1 MDEAE
6 KSKDAHPERQA
17 WALHLGANARVER
30 YLVTIPNP
38 PSDLFNLQPGDGIM
52 LTYFGAIRSIGKV
65 YRVRSEGNAVQV
77 QLSAHRPISVSH
89 TMTVPDSLA
98 SVDGVVEPLD
108 WPIFEAIIASLNI
121 PDLDA
126 FQTIDHKN
134 PIDQAYVR
142 ELLTT
147 TLSDD
152 LLGPALG
159 PYEQVKGVNVRERY
173 LIGKLAPTN
182 TKPALDLESVE
193 MVAGRPDKDD
203 PNQVENTVTPQSLIP
218 SSMGLT
224 FCVPA
229 DLAAIHV
236 DVSWGH
242 YVRIEADQLD
252 SGGTHQ
258 PYVWQRTPAGGS
270 AVISLDN
277 PSIFPIPLDGN
288 YPKVVLKGSVSKPQ
302 RNGIKLV
309 SLFLVNDQPKPS
321 RLQDEAWVFQPTITV
336 ESTDNQPVFVSKPG
350 PDEHLDDEVNSLNM
364 LYRNRVEFA
373 VGHGVS
379 VHVQASKTNPDK
391 ATRISTTF
399 LPSQEVNAT
408 EPAGNAPTDRPNLKG
423 LAEAGLFDM
432 KVLSDLAVPDKSNT
446 LVAGLTHFVDDYDR
460 WISDQRDRIGQEL
473 NSHAM
478 AAADATTKCQRIRDR
493 LRESIDV
500 LRDNPDALKAFR
512 FANQAM
518 AAQRI
523 RAKYALARRRGENV
537 TPETFNKRQ
546 NRSWRPFQLAF
557 VLLAIPAL
565 ADPAHPQRANP
576 EEAIADLLWFPTG
589 GGKTEAYLGVAAFAM
604 AIRRLQHEYGGLDSS
619 YGLTVIMR
627 YTLRLLTLQQF
638 QRAAGLI
645 CAMEVIRLVDPD
657 TWGTTPFTIGLWVGG
672 KNTPNTFKA
681 SHDFIEAIKSGKK
694 ANKVSPLQ
702 LTTCPWCGAPLSAK
716 TDVVTDTLTNRTHV
730 YCSDDMTPC
739 PFSKAA
745 DISNPGIPVLT
756 VDEELYHHPP
766 SILIATV
773 DKFAQMAWQAQV
785 RTLFGLV
792 DQRCDRHGLLWP
804 DGDCRGNHGP
814 KGDWPQ
820 VHAQPVRRLRP
831 PDLIIQDEFHLISGP
846 LGTMVGLYETAVD
859 QLCSWSYQGK
869 TVLPKV
875 VASTATVR
883 KADDQI
889 KGVFARQMAVF
900 PPNGI
905 DVEDNF
911 FAVQRPITTH
921 PGRLYVGLCPMG
933 LSRTAVMSRL
943 YTTLLTAAQSLH
955 NALGLAA
962 DPYMSLVGY
971 FNALRDL
978 GGMRRT
984 CDDQVKNRCRRIV
997 EGETQRPGLAR
1008 RRVSVVRELTSRVS
1022 NHEIPKYL
1030 DHLEVTFDP
1039 DAEDTQRPID
1049 IVLATNMLSVGVDVN
1064 RIGLMVMA
1072 GQPKSAAEYIQAT
1085 SRVGRAFPG
1094 LVCTVLNW
1102 SRPRDL
1108 SHYETFEHYHQTF
1121 YKHVEAQSVTPFSA
1135 RALDRGLAGVLVSA
1149 TRLTNPELNP
1159 NGGAGQ
1165 LSRRTRYLVDAAKAH
1180 IVERAG
1186 QVKNE
1191 QARDLTGAMLD
1202 ERINHWVERAGLHG
1216 RQLKY
1221 KGGNHDQV
1229 PGLMAF
1235 PEVGEWG
1242 MFTVPNSMRE
1252 VEAPVSLV
1260 MNTDRM
1266 YRTEPEW
1273 VSQPADD
1280 IETGAPPSDSRGEEG
1295 ATNVR

>member
-1 MDEAE
+1 MDQAEPSREA
-6 KSKDAHPERQA
+6 PETPQA
-17 WALHLGANARVER
+17 WTLHLGAGARVER
-30 YLVTIPNP
+30 YVVTIPNP
-38 PSDLFNLQPGDGIM
+38 PGDLFNMQPGDGVI
-52 LTYFGAIRSIGKV
+52 LTYFGAIRSIAKI
-65 YRVRSEGNAVQV
+65 YRVRSEGTAVQI
-77 QLSAHRPISVSH
+77 QLAAHRPIRIEH
-89 TMTVPDSLA
+89 TMKVPDRLA
-98 SVDGVVEPLD
+98 SFDGVAEPLD
-108 WPIFEAIIASLNI
+108 WAIFEAVITSLRI
-121 PDLDA
+121 PTMDA
-126 FQTIDHKN
+126 FQTINHTDRE
-134 PIDQAYVR
+134 DQAYVR

-152 LLGPALG
+152 LLGPAMG
-159 PYEQVKGVNVRERY
+159 PYEQVVGVNVRDRY
-173 LIGKLAPTN
+173 LIGKLAPAD
-182 TKPALDLESVE
+182 TKPTLDLEPTDLL
-193 MVAGRPDKDD
+193 AGKPDKND
-203 PNQVENTVTPQSLIP
+203 PTQVENTITAQSLIP
-218 SSMGLT
+218 ASMGMT

-236 DVSWGH
+236 DVTWGH
-242 YVRIEADQLD
+242 YERTREDSLD
-252 SGGTHQ
+252 PDGNHRA
-258 PYVWQRTPAGGS
+258 YAWQREPTGGS
-270 AVISLDN
+270 AVISLDK
-277 PSIFPIPLDGN
+277 PSIFPIPPDPN
-288 YPKVVLKGSVSKPQ
+288 FPKVVLKGSVSKPH
-302 RNGIKLV
+302 RDGVKLV
-309 SLFLVNDQPKPS
+309 SLFLVNTQTKPS
-321 RLQDEAWVFQPTITV
+321 RSQDEAWVFQPAITV
-336 ESTDNQPVFVSKPG
+336 ESIDGQPVFIRKPS
-350 PDEHLDDEVNSLNM
+350 PDEHFDEEVESLNM

-379 VHVQASKTNPDK
+379 VHAEPSDTNPAK

-399 LPSQEVNAT
+399 LPAQEVNTT
-408 EPAGNAPTDRPNLKG
+408 EAAGNHDNDRPNLRG
-423 LAEAGLFDM
+423 LAKAGLFDM
-432 KVLSDLAVPDKSNT
+432 KVLADLAVPDKCNT

-460 WISDQRDRIGQEL
+460 WINEQRDRIGQDL
-473 NSHAM
+473 NGYAM
-478 AAADATTKCQRIRDR
+478 AAADTTTQCQRIRDR
-493 LRESIDV
+493 LRESIEV

-512 FANQAM
+512 FTNQAM

-523 RAKYALARRRGENV
+523 RAQYALARRQGKDV
-537 TPETFNKRQ
+537 TPETFNKPK

-565 ADPAHPQRANP
+565 ADPAHPERANP

-604 AIRRLQHEYGGLDSS
+604 AIRRLQHEYGGLDASH
-619 YGLTVIMR
+619 GLTVIMR

-672 KNTPNTFKA
+672 KNTPNSFKA
-681 SHDFIEAIKSGKK
+681 SHDFIEAMKAGQKTSG
-694 ANKVSPLQ
+694 VSPLQ
-702 LTTCPWCGAPLSAK
+702 LTTCPWCGSALDVK
-716 TDVVTDTLTNRTHV
+716 TDVVTDPLTNRTHV
-730 YCSDDMTPC
+730 YCSDATTPC

-745 DISNPGIPVLT
+745 DITNPGIPVLT
-756 VDEELYHHPP
+756 VDEEMYHHPP

-773 DKFAQMAWQAQV
+773 DKFAQMAWQPQV
-785 RTLFGLV
+785 RTLFGLA
-792 DQRCDRHGLLWP
+792 DQRCERHGLLWP

-820 VHAQPVRRLRP
+820 VHAQAVRRLRP

-859 QLCSWSYQGK
+859 QLCSWNYQGK
-869 TVLPKV
+869 TVTPKV

-889 KGVFARQMAVF
+889 KRVFARQMAVF
-900 PPNGI
+900 PPNGV

-911 FAVQRPITTH
+911 FAIQRPTKTH
-921 PGRLYVGLCPMG
+921 PGRLYLGICPMG
-933 LSRTAVMSRL
+933 ISRPAVMSRV

-955 NALGLAA
+955 EALGLAA

-978 GGMRRT
+978 GGMRRA
-984 CDDQVKNRCRRIV
+984 CDDEVSNRTRRITA
-997 EGETQRPGLAR
+997 GETQRPGLAPR
-1008 RRVSVVRELTSRVS
+1008 YINMVRELTSRVS

-1030 DHLEVTFDP
+1030 DHLEVPFNP
-1039 DAEDTQRPID
+1039 DSDNPQRPID

-1135 RALDRGLAGVLVSA
+1135 RALDRGLAGVLVSTA
-1149 TRLTNPELNP
+1149 RLANPELNP

-1165 LSRRTRYLVDAAKAH
+1165 LTRRTRYLVDATKER
-1180 IVERAG
+1180 IIERAG
-1186 QVKNE
+1186 QAKDDY
-1191 QARDLTGAMLD
+1191 ARELTEAMLD
-1202 ERINHWVERAGLHG
+1202 ERIAHWAERAGLHG

-1221 KGGNHDQV
+1221 RGGTRDEV

-1235 PEVGEWG
+1235 PQVGAWG
-1242 MFTVPNSMRE
+1242 LFTVPNSMRE
-1252 VEAPVSLV
+1252 VEAPVALI
-1260 MNTDRM
+1260 MNTDRF
-1266 YRTEPEW
+1266 YRTEPDWEA
-1273 VSQPADD
+1273 QPQH
-1280 IETGAPPSDSRGEEG
+1280 EE
-1295 ATNVR
+1295 AEDA